1 MKIDGKVVHIL
12 EEQNGEGRRGPWR
25 KQDFV
30 VEIPGEY
37 PKPVCCTM
45 WGENIDKFALQ
56 VGDDVSVSIDIKSR
70 EYNERWYTDVTAWR
84 LDKQAASSAPS
95 PPPVSSSHLGDD
107 LPF

>member
-12 EEQNGEGRRGPWR
+12 EELGGEGKRGPWR

-30 VEIPGEY
+30 VEIPGDY
-37 PKPVCCTM
+37 PKAVCCTM
-45 WGENIDKFALQ
+45 WGDNIDAFALQ

-84 LDKQAASSAPS
+84 LDKRAASSAPA
-95 PPPVSSSHLGDD
+95 PPPMSSHPGDD

>member
-12 EEQNGEGRRGPWR
+12 DEQNGEGRRGPWR

-45 WGENIDKFALQ
+45 WGDNIDKFALQ

-70 EYNERWYTDVTAWR
+70 EYNGRWYTDVTAWK
-84 LDKQAASSAPS
+84 LDKRAAVTAPS
-95 PPPVSSSHLGDD
+95 SPPARMSDPDDD

>member
-12 EEQNGEGRRGPWR
+12 EEQGGEGRRGPWR

-45 WGENIDKFALQ
+45 WGENIDNFALQ

-70 EYNERWYTDVTAWR
+70 EYNGRWYTDVTAWR
-84 LDKQAASSAPS
+84 LDKLGAVAAPS
-95 PPPVSSSHLGDD
+95 SPPARMSDPDDD

>member
-84 LDKQAASSAPS
+84 LDKQAASSAPP

>member
-12 EEQNGEGRRGPWR
+12 EEQGGEGRRGPWR

-45 WGENIDKFALQ
+45 WGENIDNFALQ

-70 EYNERWYTDVTAWR
+70 EYNGRWYTDVTAWR
-84 LDKQAASSAPS
+84 LDKRGAVAAPS
-95 PPPVSSSHLGDD
+95 SPPARMSDPDDD